1 MLLVL
6 NAYSPP
12 PQKKYW
18 VTENAED
25 RGEWIDIFE
34 SIVSWFCM
42 SHGFRKNLNAEI
54 LVSDLEINLQGE
66 NLRYL
71 APSLRSVASLV
82 YKAYQLGLKLSP
94 NKIAESTPGVTV
106 RNQPLKQY
114 PKPWYHCDFNSVK
127 SLQIISEGT
136 LFNEIHEN
144 SKPISV
150 PASTLAQAIVWLQYG
165 G

>member
-6 NAYSPP
+6 NAHSPP

-18 VTENAED
+18 GTENAKD

-34 SIVSWFCM
+34 SIVAWFCL
-42 SHGFRKNLNAEI
+42 SHGFRKDLNAEI
-54 LVSDLEINLQGE
+54 LVDDLKIYLQGE
-66 NLRYL
+66 NIRYL
-71 APSLRSVASLV
+71 APSLRSVASLI

-94 NKIAESTPGVTV
+94 NKAAESTPGITV
-106 RNQPLKQY
+106 RNQSMKQY
-114 PKPWYHCDFNSVK
+114 PKPWYHCDF
-127 SLQIISEGT
+127 SLADKFQFISEGT
-136 LFNEIHEN
+136 LFNEIQADTI
-144 SKPISV
+144 PISV